1 MPPRSSRTPLMQQ
14 YHAAKQQYPECLL
27 FFRLGDFYELFFD
40 DAIVASR
47 DLEITLTS
55 RNKEKGEAVPMCGVP
70 AHAADNYLAKL
81 LEKGHRV
88 AICDQVEDAKNAK
101 GLVKREVVRVLSA
114 GTTSDPNLLKSG
126 ENNYL
131 AAVRERNG
139 RSGLAYLDVST
150 GEFHMTE
157 LATEQ
162 IAETLLTLGVKE
174 VLTASAGPLFESPA
188 GQTANAA
195 GYLNTELDGWVFD
208 FEYAERV
215 LMEFYHLHS
224 LDGLGATGHNDA
236 VSAAGA
242 LVHYLKDTQRSAL
255 EHLERPGYFE
265 QTDWMMLDSVT
276 IRHLELVEPMF
287 DGPKKSTLLHV
298 LNRTSTPMG
307 ARLLRKW
314 VVKPSVKQ
322 AKIELRHEAVGELL
336 GATIAR
342 TELVRELDQVLDVER
357 LLARVTGP
365 SAAPRD
371 VIGLGS
377 SLNCLPV
384 LRGLTSQFQCER
396 MRALLEGMDELA
408 DVREQIKTTIAE
420 SPPVAISDGGV
431 VAAGFDSA
439 LDELRAIQSN
449 SRGVIAQMEQR
460 EREQTG
466 IDSLKVRF
474 NNVFGFYIEVSR
486 ANSAKVPEHYDRKQT
501 LVNAERFTTP
511 ELKEWETKVLEAEER
526 ILAIERRIFAE
537 ICQAIAAQAKRI
549 KTTAGAI
556 GELDVLCGL
565 AQIAAEY
572 DYVRPQFSASGEIQI
587 AAGRHPVVER
597 LSEEETGERFIPNDI
612 FLNSTDH
619 LLAIITGP
627 NMGGKSTYL
636 RQTALVS
643 IMAQLGSFVPATK
656 AILPIVDRIF
666 TRIGASD
673 NLAAGRST
681 FMVEMT
687 ETSQILNTATENSLI
702 LLDEVGRGTST
713 YDGLSIAWAVVEYIH
728 AKVGAKTLFATHYH
742 ELTELANAF
751 AGVFNLHVSVRQSGE
766 KLIFLRRVEPGN
778 ADRSYGIEV
787 ARLAGLPQSVIDR
800 ANEILA
806 IHERSETAVS
816 AELSPLP
823 TSRIEQQSIFD
834 PSLEGIGE
842 ELKNLN
848 VDDIRPIEALTLL
861 HDWKERLKD

>member
-1 MPPRSSRTPLMQQ
+1 MQQ

-55 RNKEKGEAVPMCGVP
+55 RNKEKGQAVPMCGVP

-224 LDGLGATGHNDA
+224 LDGLGATGHDDA

-322 AKIELRHEAVGELL
+322 AEIELRHEAVGELL

-365 SAAPRD
+365 SATPRD

-384 LRGLTSQFQCER
+384 LRGLTSQFQCQR
-396 MRALLEGMDELA
+396 MRTLLGRMDELA

-460 EREQTG
+460 ERELTG

-549 KTTAGAI
+549 KTTAGAV

-742 ELTELANAF
+742 ELTELADAF

-823 TSRIEQQSIFD
+823 PARIEQQSIFD

>member
-1 MPPRSSRTPLMQQ
+1 M
-14 YHAAKQQYPECLL
+14 
-27 FFRLGDFYELFFD
+27 FFRLGDFYELLFD

-47 DLEITLTS
+47 DLGITLTS

-81 LEKGHRV
+81 LAKGHRV

-131 AAVRERNG
+131 AAVKERDAK
-139 RSGLAYLDVST
+139 SGLAYLDVST

-157 LATEQ
+157 LPTDQ
-162 IAETLLTLGVKE
+162 IAETLLTLGAKE
-174 VLTASAGPLFESPA
+174 VLTPSAGPLFESPA
-188 GQTANAA
+188 RRPGTSA

-215 LMEFYHLHS
+215 LKEFYQLHS
-224 LDGLGATGHNDA
+224 LEGLGAGGHADA
-236 VSAAGA
+236 VAAAGA
-242 LVHYLKDTQRSAL
+242 LIHYLKDTQRSAL
-255 EHLERPGYFE
+255 DHLERPGYFE

-307 ARLLRKW
+307 ARLLRRW
-314 VVKPSVKQ
+314 VLKPSVKQ
-322 AKIELRHEAVGELL
+322 AEIELRHEAVGELL

-371 VIGLGS
+371 VLGLGN

-396 MRALLEGMDELA
+396 MHGLFERMDELA
-408 DVREQIKTTIAE
+408 DVREQIKKTIAE
-420 SPPVAISDGGV
+420 APPAAISDGGV
-431 VAAGFDSA
+431 VAAGFDNA
-439 LDELRAIQSN
+439 LDELRAIQTN

-460 EREQTG
+460 ERELTG

-526 ILAIERRIFAE
+526 ILAIERRIFTE

-572 DYVRPQFSASGEIQI
+572 DYVRPQFSASGEVQI

-597 LSEEETGERFIPNDI
+597 LTEEENGERFIPNDI
-612 FLNSTDH
+612 FLNNTDH

-643 IMAQLGSFVPATK
+643 IMAQMGSFVPAAK
-656 AILPIVDRIF
+656 AIVPIVDRIF

-687 ETSQILNTATENSLI
+687 ETSQILNMATENSLI

-742 ELTELANAF
+742 ELTELADAF
-751 AGVFNLHVSVRQSGE
+751 DGVFNLHVSVRQSGE

-800 ANEILA
+800 ANEVLA

-823 TSRIEQQSIFD
+823 AARIEQQSIFD
-834 PSLEGIGE
+834 SSIEGIVD
-842 ELKNLN
+842 ELSNLN
-848 VDDIRPIEALTLL
+848 IDDLRPIEALTLL

>member
-1 MPPRSSRTPLMQQ
+1 M
-14 YHAAKQQYPECLL
+14 

-47 DLEITLTS
+47 DLGITLTS

-81 LEKGHRV
+81 LAKGHRV

-131 AAVRERNG
+131 AAVKERDAK
-139 RSGLAYLDVST
+139 SGLAYLDVST

-157 LATEQ
+157 LPTDQ

-174 VLTASAGPLFESPA
+174 VLTPSAGPLFESPA
-188 GQTANAA
+188 ERRGTSG

-215 LMEFYHLHS
+215 LKEFYQLHS
-224 LDGLGATGHNDA
+224 LDGLGASGHDDA
-236 VSAAGA
+236 VAAAGA
-242 LVHYLKDTQRSAL
+242 LIHYLKDTQRSAL
-255 EHLERPGYFE
+255 DHLERPGYFE

-287 DGPKKSTLLHV
+287 DGPKKSTLLYV

-307 ARLLRKW
+307 ARLLRRW
-314 VVKPSVKQ
+314 VLKPSVKQ
-322 AKIELRHEAVGELL
+322 AEIELRHEAVGELL

-371 VIGLGS
+371 VLGLGN

-396 MRALLEGMDELA
+396 MRGLFERMDELA
-408 DVREQIKTTIAE
+408 DVREQIKKTIAE
-420 SPPVAISDGGV
+420 APPAAISDGGV
-431 VAAGFDSA
+431 VADGFDSA
-439 LDELRAIQSN
+439 LDELRAIQTN

-460 EREQTG
+460 ERELTG

-526 ILAIERRIFAE
+526 ILAIERRIFTE
-537 ICQAIAAQAKRI
+537 ICHAIAAQAKRI

-572 DYVRPQFSASGEIQI
+572 NYVRPQFSASGEIQI

-597 LSEEETGERFIPNDI
+597 LTEEESGERFIPNDI
-612 FLNSTDH
+612 FMNNTDH

-643 IMAQLGSFVPATK
+643 IMAQMGSFVPATK

-687 ETSQILNTATENSLI
+687 ETSQILNMATENSLI

-742 ELTELANAF
+742 ELTELADAF
-751 AGVFNLHVSVRQSGE
+751 DGVFNLHVSVRQSGE

-800 ANEILA
+800 ANEVLA

-823 TSRIEQQSIFD
+823 AARIEQQSIFD
-834 PSLEGIGE
+834 SSIEGIVD
-842 ELKNLN
+842 ELSNLN
-848 VDDIRPIEALTLL
+848 VDDLRPIEALTLL
-861 HDWKERLKD
+861 HEWKERLKD